1 MWTRGK
7 QKVSKQ
13 TQNHPTLL
21 NTNKLFTTVSAGKK
35 KRFMGFSVAPREN
48 EETVWFGEPFAQVY
62 VGTLRD
68 KPNERIFWYFLLLLC
83 VLSSNWVQ
91 DCKKALYF
99 EKHDPS
105 PPWFQIESL
114 LAAWRMDWWFGL
126 SRSFKWSRKT
136 VSPAARQWYVMVIR
150 LSNDLRV
157 WRSILRF
164 LFIHVSSWTIW
175 SLHMKLSVPVRQE

>member
-21 NTNKLFTTVSAGKK
+21 NTNKLFTMVSARKK
-35 KRFMGFSVAPREN
+35 TFHGLFCCPMKKWRNCLIWWAFRTGLCGDIA
-48 EETVWFGEPFAQVY
+48 WQA
-62 VGTLRD
+62 
-68 KPNERIFWYFLLLLC
+68 KRIFCYFLLLLC

-126 SRSFKWSRKT
+126 SRSLKWSRKT
-136 VSPAARQWYVMVIR
+136 VSPAAPQWYVMVIR
-150 LSNDLRV
+150 LSNDLRD

-175 SLHMKLSVPVRQE
+175 SLYMKLSVPVRQE